1 MQAGNSPCHITF
13 ERKNC
18 MTTLAELRQ
27 ANTPATVNPE
37 IALTKPGYES
47 GAAFEGLQ
55 RIGKM
60 FASSALVPNQFRG
73 PQNIGN
79 TCIALE
85 MAFRMQASPMMVF
98 QNMYMVQ
105 GKPAWSTQFLIACFN
120 QCGRFSALRYEFEGK
135 EGTDS
140 WGCRASATELATG
153 DKITGTLVTIGIAKK
168 EGWFGKGGSKWQTM
182 PEQMLRYR
190 AAAWFIRSVA
200 PEVAMGMYTADELRD
215 VERAEARQYAQLQ
228 PQYVAPVIEE
238 IPAPEPKPAAR
249 KRKAAVKKEEE
260 VQPAEEMDRMTPE
273 LGTLY
278 DEKLKLIEGTPLNDD
293 GIRLPLWYAK
303 HALQCG
309 DADALR
315 ALNADAVADVLAL
328 TQGTPIAQLKA
339 QPLQDKQTLLASIAN
354 HFNLSAA
361 GVAEQ
366 FAASSSGKSAKNE
379 DQFYDY
385 LLSSQTNLIEAIGAA
400 IEAAIEEK

>member
-1 MQAGNSPCHITF
+1 
-13 ERKNC
+13 

-37 IALTKPGYES
+37 IALAKPGYES
-47 GAAFEGLQ
+47 GASFESLQ

-120 QCGRFSALRYEFEGK
+120 QCGRFSAIRYEFEGK

-215 VERAEARQYAQLQ
+215 VERAEARQYAQPA

-238 IPAPEPKPAAR
+238 IPAPEPKPAAPR

-260 VQPAEEMDRMTPE
+260 VQPAEEVAEALTPE
-273 LGTLY
+273 LDALY
-278 DEKLKLIEGTPLNDD
+278 NEKIELVADTPLNDD
-293 GIRLPLWYAK
+293 GLRLPLAYAK

-309 DADALR
+309 TAEALK
-315 ALNADAVADVLAL
+315 ALNADAVADVLTL
-328 TQGTPIAQLKA
+328 TQGTPLAQLKA

-361 GVAEQ
+361 EVAEQ

-385 LLSSQTNLIEAIGAA
+385 LLSSQTNLIESLQAA
-400 IEAAIEEK
+400 LEDKE